1 MSKKCWFRGL
11 ICLALFAGLSCRQS
25 PQAGGSSHPGNQ
37 SPTQQVFAVKGLIKE
52 VKPSHKLV
60 TIEHEKIP
68 DYMDAM
74 TMDFD
79 VRNTNELTGLS
90 AGDYVSFRMIVQPKD
105 AWIDQIT
112 RLTNSTKPVANAPDT
127 FRRVRDVDPLNIGD
141 PLPEYHFTNEMN
153 QAVSFTDFKGE
164 ALGITFLFTRCPFP
178 TFCPRMA
185 SNFDEALKK
194 LKADTN
200 APTNWHLLT
209 ITFDPAF
216 DTPPVLKSY
225 AKRYTYDPARWNYLT
240 GELIDITAIAEQFG
254 LMFWRPDPNEV
265 AGISHNL
272 RTAVIDAQGRVQKVF
287 TDNNWK
293 PDDFVTEMIKAA
305 QQKP

>member
-1 MSKKCWFRGL
+1 MAARSIAWLSFVSAAS
-11 ICLALFAGLSCRQS
+11 LAAAARYPVTGIILEVDRANRSFVASCG
-25 PQAGGSSHPGNQ
+25 AIPGYMEAMAMD
-37 SPTQQVFAVKGLIKE
+37 FE
-52 VKPSHKLV
+52 VK
-60 TIEHEKIP
+60 
-68 DYMDAM
+68 
-74 TMDFD
+74 
-79 VRNTNELTGLS
+79 NTNELTGLS

-112 RLTNSTKPVANAPDT
+112 RLTNSKPVANAPDT

-153 QAVSFTDFKGE
+153 QPVSFSDFKGQ

-216 DTPPVLKSY
+216 DTPAVLKSY
-225 AKRYTYDPARWNYLT
+225 AKRYTYDPSHWSYLT
-240 GELIDITAIAEQFG
+240 GELIDAKSGQTIPLKTLSTSSCITSFEAKTVSAAA
-254 LMFWRPDPNEV
+254 FWLER
-265 AGISHNL
+265 L
-272 RTAVIDAQGRVQKVF
+272 WMRCGRSR
-287 TDNNWK
+287 
-293 PDDFVTEMIKAA
+293 M
-305 QQKP
+305 